1 MHEFYKNI
9 EEYNPGKENKALIV
23 FDDMTANM
31 ISNQKFNSIV
41 TELFIKNLNSVVTKL
56 FIRGRKLNSS
66 LVFMTQSYFKVPKVV
81 RLNATQYFITK
92 TSNKKELQQLQ

>member
-41 TELFIKNLNSVVTKL
+41 PELFIKDLNSVVTKL

-81 RLNATQYFITK
+81 RLNATHYFIMK
-92 TSNKKELQQLQ
+92 ISNKKELQQLQ